1 MDEPEAVLLGQLA
14 PIHFEGVAEETV
26 GQRTVPLVE
35 ALQYLSE
42 YIYCRNID
50 VRLNSPGLRT
60 GQSPV
65 HQPVF
70 CRCRWLR

>member
-1 MDEPEAVLLGQLA
+1 
-14 PIHFEGVAEETV
+14 V